1 MTHPRDRFKADR
13 VGMVRVA
20 RYFSDIISPPTIFAA
35 MGIALGVY
43 ERPIWP
49 GVAWGFIYGVM
60 TSLLPILVIFYLLH
74 SGRISDLHMSNTGER
89 NIPYFV
95 GVVAAL
101 LAYGVIALLDGPELL
116 RCLALYNVVAL
127 TALGLINTRWLIS
140 IHATSIAAAWMMIT
154 LIFGW
159 GWSLVFLPLVIIMGW
174 TRYYLKRHT
183 VLQIVAGMALGAG
196 IVLIF
201 RQFGCFLP

>member
-1 MTHPRDRFKADR
+1 M
-13 VGMVRVA
+13 
-20 RYFSDIISPPTIFAA
+20 
-35 MGIALGVY
+35 
-43 ERPIWP
+43 
-49 GVAWGFIYGVM
+49 
-60 TSLLPILVIFYLLH
+60 
-74 SGRISDLHMSNTGER
+74 
-89 NIPYFV
+89 
-95 GVVAAL
+95 AAL
-101 LAYGVIALLDGPELL
+101 LAYSVIALLDGPELL

-127 TALGLINTRWLIS
+127 TSLGLINTRWLIS

-159 GWSLVFLPLVIIMGW
+159 GWSLVFLPLVIVMGW